1 MSAGIQESLQGTIDD
16 LSVQLNGIV
25 TQLNNSG
32 TNKLLLIIASFR
44 LVLTGLYFTPSPP
57 PSCGQHQHCPD

>member
-16 LSVQLNGIV
+16 LSVQLNRIV

-32 TNKLLLIIASFR
+32 TKLLLIMTSFR
-44 LVLTGLYFTPSPP
+44 LVLTGLYFTP